1 MNRPQITVLCEDK
14 QHATFIRIFLKKRKR
29 RVQRTLLTPN
39 KGAGDQFVRN
49 NYPEQ
54 LDAIR
59 KRNGILVVMIDG
71 DNYSIEQRMKQLNDA
86 CTQNGISPRE
96 SGDKVKI
103 AIFVPKRNIETW
115 LAYLDG
121 EPVNETDE
129 YPKLRRERECR
140 RHVDVLEQMC
150 AEGKLRTPAPPSLED
165 ACGKYNNVF

>member
-14 QHATFIRIFLKKRKR
+14 QHGAFIRRFLERRRR
-29 RVQRTLLTPN
+29 RVQRTLSTPN
-39 KGAGDQFVRN
+39 IGAGDQYVRD

-71 DNYSIEQRMKQLNDA
+71 DNYSIAERLKQLDDA
-86 CTQNGISPRE
+86 CTQKGVPLRKDSDP
-96 SGDKVKI
+96 V

-121 EPVNETDE
+121 KQVNETDE

-150 AEGKLRTPAPPSLED
+150 TEGNLRTPALASLEV
-165 ACGKYNNVF
+165 ACREYNNVF